1 MDALQLLRDDH
12 RKVKDLFRQ
21 FGEAEDGSTR
31 KAIADEAVAELMI
44 HAQLE
49 EEVFYPAMRREG
61 MTELVYHSE
70 EEHHAAEMIMDDL
83 MGTDARG
90 TQLQARFQVLVDMV
104 TEHITEEESQMF
116 PRAAEL
122 GMARLER
129 IGELIQEKREALL
142 TQPRR
147 VPARR
152 STTTATASANTP
164 ARKPAATR
172 VKKAVHSA
180 KTAVAKA
187 KTTVTAKANG
197 TPSHHR
203 LEDRTKEELY
213 KQAQRQNVEGR
224 SEMSKEEL
232 AEELRR

>member
-21 FGEAEDGSTR
+21 FAEAEDGSTK
-31 KAIADEAVAELMI
+31 KAIVDEAVAELMI

-61 MTELVYHSE
+61 MTELVNHSE
-70 EEHHAAEMIMDDL
+70 EEHHAAEIIMEDL
-83 MGTDARG
+83 IGTDARG
-90 TQLQARFQVLVDMV
+90 TQLQARFQVLVDIV
-104 TEHITEEESQMF
+104 NEHITEEESQMF

-122 GMARLER
+122 GMARMETLGDRLYETR
-129 IGELIQEKREALL
+129 QHLL

-147 VPARR
+147 QPARR
-152 STTTATASANTP
+152 TTTATTTKTT
-164 ARKPAATR
+164 ARKPTAASR
-172 VKKAVHSA
+172 AKKAVARA
-180 KTAVAKA
+180 KTAVVAKA
-187 KTTVTAKANG
+187 DGSPT
-197 TPSHHR
+197 HHR

-213 KQAQRQNVEGR
+213 EQAQRQNVEGR

-232 AEELRR
+232 AEALRR

>member
-21 FGEAEDGSTR
+21 FAEAEDGSTR

-83 MGTDARG
+83 IGIDARG

-104 TEHITEEESQMF
+104 NEHITEEGSQMF

-122 GMARLER
+122 GMALLESLGDRL
-129 IGELIQEKREALL
+129 QETRQRLL

-147 VPARR
+147 QPTRQTAA
-152 STTTATASANTP
+152 STTTKTTV
-164 ARKPAATR
+164 RKPAAPSR
-172 VKKAVHSA
+172 GKKEVTQA
-180 KTAVAKA
+180 KTAGAA
-187 KTTVTAKANG
+187 KTDG
-197 TPSHHR
+197 SPSHHR

-213 KQAQRQNVEGR
+213 EQAQRQNVEGR
-224 SEMSKEEL
+224 SEMTKEEL
-232 AEELRR
+232 AEALRR

>member
-21 FGEAEDGSTR
+21 FAEAEDGSTR
-31 KAIADEAVAELMI
+31 KAIVDEAVAELMI

-61 MTELVYHSE
+61 MTELVNHSE
-70 EEHHAAEMIMDDL
+70 EEHHAAEIIMEDL
-83 MGTDARG
+83 IGTDARG
-90 TQLQARFQVLVDMV
+90 TQLQARFQVLVDIV
-104 TEHITEEESQMF
+104 NEHITEEESQMF

-122 GMARLER
+122 GMARMETLGDQLYETR
-129 IGELIQEKREALL
+129 QHLL

-147 VPARR
+147 QPARR
-152 STTTATASANTP
+152 TTTATTTKTT
-164 ARKPAATR
+164 ARKPTAASR
-172 VKKAVHSA
+172 AKKAVARA
-180 KTAVAKA
+180 KTAVVAKA
-187 KTTVTAKANG
+187 DGSPT
-197 TPSHHR
+197 HHR

-213 KQAQRQNVEGR
+213 EQAQRQNVEGR

-232 AEELRR
+232 AEALRR

>member
-21 FGEAEDGSTR
+21 FSEAEDGSTK
-31 KAIADEAVAELMI
+31 KAIVDEAVAELMI

-61 MTELVYHSE
+61 MTELVNHSE
-70 EEHHAAEMIMDDL
+70 EEHHAAEIIMEDL
-83 MGTDARG
+83 IGTDARG
-90 TQLQARFQVLVDMV
+90 TQLQARFQVLVDIV
-104 TEHITEEESQMF
+104 NEHITEEESQMF

-122 GMARLER
+122 GMARMETLGDRLYETR
-129 IGELIQEKREALL
+129 QHLL

-147 VPARR
+147 QPARR
-152 STTTATASANTP
+152 TTTATTTKTT
-164 ARKPAATR
+164 ARKPTAASR
-172 VKKAVHSA
+172 AKKAVARA
-180 KTAVAKA
+180 KTAVVAKA
-187 KTTVTAKANG
+187 DGSPT
-197 TPSHHR
+197 HHR

-213 KQAQRQNVEGR
+213 EQAQRQNVEGR

-232 AEELRR
+232 AEALRR

>member
-21 FGEAEDGSTR
+21 FAEAEDGSTK
-31 KAIADEAVAELMI
+31 KAIVDEAVAELMI

-61 MTELVYHSE
+61 MTELVNHSE
-70 EEHHAAEMIMDDL
+70 EEHHAAEIIMEDL
-83 MGTDARG
+83 IGTDARG
-90 TQLQARFQVLVDMV
+90 TQLQARFQVLVDIV
-104 TEHITEEESQMF
+104 NEHITEEESQMF

-122 GMARLER
+122 GMARMETLGDRLYETR
-129 IGELIQEKREALL
+129 QHLL

-147 VPARR
+147 QPARR
-152 STTTATASANTP
+152 TTTATTTKTT
-164 ARKPAATR
+164 ARKPTAASR
-172 VKKAVHSA
+172 AKKAVARARTAVVA
-180 KTAVAKA
+180 KTDGSP
-187 KTTVTAKANG
+187 T
-197 TPSHHR
+197 HHR

-213 KQAQRQNVEGR
+213 EQAQRQNVEGR

-232 AEELRR
+232 AEALRR

>member
-83 MGTDARG
+83 IGTDARG

-104 TEHITEEESQMF
+104 NEHITEEESQMF

-122 GMARLER
+122 GMARLES
-129 IGELIQEKREALL
+129 IGDRLEETRQHLL

-147 VPARR
+147 QPARR
-152 STTTATASANTP
+152 TAASTTTKTT
-164 ARKPAATR
+164 ARKPTAASR
-172 VKKAVHSA
+172 AKKAVARA
-180 KTAVAKA
+180 KTAVAA
-187 KTTVTAKANG
+187 KTDGSPT
-197 TPSHHR
+197 HHR

-213 KQAQRQNVEGR
+213 EQAQRQNVEGR

>member
-21 FGEAEDGSTR
+21 FSEAEDGSTK
-31 KAIADEAVAELMI
+31 KAIVDEAVAELMI

-61 MTELVYHSE
+61 MTELVNHSE
-70 EEHHAAEMIMDDL
+70 EEHHAAEIIMEDL
-83 MGTDARG
+83 IGTDARG
-90 TQLQARFQVLVDMV
+90 TQLQARFQVLVDIV
-104 TEHITEEESQMF
+104 NEHITEEESQMF

-122 GMARLER
+122 GMARMETLGDRLYETR
-129 IGELIQEKREALL
+129 QHLL

-147 VPARR
+147 QPARR
-152 STTTATASANTP
+152 TTTTTTTKTT
-164 ARKPAATR
+164 ARKPTAASR
-172 VKKAVHSA
+172 AKKAVARA
-180 KTAVAKA
+180 KTAVVAKA
-187 KTTVTAKANG
+187 DGSPT
-197 TPSHHR
+197 HHR

-213 KQAQRQNVEGR
+213 EQAQRQNVEGR

-232 AEELRR
+232 AEALRR

>member
-21 FGEAEDGSTR
+21 FAEAEDGSTK
-31 KAIADEAVAELMI
+31 KAIVDEAVAELMI

-61 MTELVYHSE
+61 MTELVNHSE
-70 EEHHAAEMIMDDL
+70 EEHHAAEIIMEDL
-83 MGTDARG
+83 IGTDARG
-90 TQLQARFQVLVDMV
+90 TQLQARFQVLVDIV
-104 TEHITEEESQMF
+104 NEHITEEESQIF

-122 GMARLER
+122 GMARMETLGDRLYETR
-129 IGELIQEKREALL
+129 QHLL

-147 VPARR
+147 QPARR
-152 STTTATASANTP
+152 TTTATTTKTT
-164 ARKPAATR
+164 ARKPTAASR
-172 VKKAVHSA
+172 AKKAVARA
-180 KTAVAKA
+180 KTAVVAKA
-187 KTTVTAKANG
+187 DGSPT
-197 TPSHHR
+197 HHR

-213 KQAQRQNVEGR
+213 EQAQRQNVEGR

-232 AEELRR
+232 AEALRR

>member
-21 FGEAEDGSTR
+21 FAEAEDGSTR
-31 KAIADEAVAELMI
+31 KAIVDEAVAELMI

-61 MTELVYHSE
+61 MTELVNHSE
-70 EEHHAAEMIMDDL
+70 EEHHAAEIIMEDL
-83 MGTDARG
+83 IGTDARG
-90 TQLQARFQVLVDMV
+90 TQLQARFQVLVDIV
-104 TEHITEEESQMF
+104 NEHITEEESQMF

-122 GMARLER
+122 GMARMETLGDRLYETR
-129 IGELIQEKREALL
+129 QHLL

-147 VPARR
+147 QPARR
-152 STTTATASANTP
+152 TTTATTTKTT
-164 ARKPAATR
+164 ARKPTAASR
-172 VKKAVHSA
+172 AKKAVARA
-180 KTAVAKA
+180 KTAVVAKA
-187 KTTVTAKANG
+187 DGSPT
-197 TPSHHR
+197 HHR

-213 KQAQRQNVEGR
+213 EQAQRQNVEGR

-232 AEELRR
+232 AEALRR

>member
-21 FGEAEDGSTR
+21 FAEAEDGSTK
-31 KAIADEAVAELMI
+31 KAIVDEAVAELMI

-61 MTELVYHSE
+61 MTELVNHSE
-70 EEHHAAEMIMDDL
+70 EEHHAAEIIMEDL
-83 MGTDARG
+83 IGTDARG
-90 TQLQARFQVLVDMV
+90 TQLQARFQVLVDIV
-104 TEHITEEESQMF
+104 NEHITEEESQMF

-122 GMARLER
+122 GMARMETLGDRLYETR
-129 IGELIQEKREALL
+129 QHLL

-147 VPARR
+147 QPARR
-152 STTTATASANTP
+152 TTTATTTKTT
-164 ARKPAATR
+164 ARKPTAASR
-172 VKKAVHSA
+172 AKKAVARA
-180 KTAVAKA
+180 KTAVVA
-187 KTTVTAKANG
+187 KTDGSPT
-197 TPSHHR
+197 HHR

-213 KQAQRQNVEGR
+213 EQAQRQNVEGR

-232 AEELRR
+232 AEALRR

>member
-21 FGEAEDGSTR
+21 FAEAEDGSTR
-31 KAIADEAVAELMI
+31 KAIVDEAVAELMI

-61 MTELVYHSE
+61 MTELVNHSE
-70 EEHHAAEMIMDDL
+70 EEHHAAEIIMEDL
-83 MGTDARG
+83 IGTDARG
-90 TQLQARFQVLVDMV
+90 TQLQARFQVLVDIV
-104 TEHITEEESQMF
+104 NEHITEEESQMF

-122 GMARLER
+122 GMARMETLGDRLYETR
-129 IGELIQEKREALL
+129 QHLL

-147 VPARR
+147 QPARR
-152 STTTATASANTP
+152 TTTATTTKTT
-164 ARKPAATR
+164 ARKPTAASR
-172 VKKAVHSA
+172 AKKAVA
-180 KTAVAKA
+180 RVKTAVVAKA
-187 KTTVTAKANG
+187 DGSPT
-197 TPSHHR
+197 HHR

-213 KQAQRQNVEGR
+213 EQAQRQNVEGR

-232 AEELRR
+232 AEALRR

>member
-21 FGEAEDGSTR
+21 FSEAEDGSTR

-83 MGTDARG
+83 IGTDARG
-90 TQLQARFQVLVDMV
+90 TQLQARFQVLIDMV
-104 TEHITEEESQMF
+104 NEHITEEESQMF

-122 GMARLER
+122 GMARLESL
-129 IGELIQEKREALL
+129 GERLEETRQRLL

-147 VPARR
+147 QPARR
-152 STTTATASANTP
+152 TAASTTTKTP
-164 ARKPAATR
+164 ARKPAATSR
-172 VKKAVHSA
+172 AKKAVARAKPAVAA
-180 KTAVAKA
+180 KTD
-187 KTTVTAKANG
+187 G
-197 TPSHHR
+197 SPSHHR

-213 KQAQRQNVEGR
+213 EQAQRQNVEGR
-224 SEMSKEEL
+224 SEMTKEEL
-232 AEELRR
+232 AEALRR

>member
-21 FGEAEDGSTR
+21 FAEAEDGSTR
-31 KAIADEAVAELMI
+31 KAIVDEAVAELMI

-61 MTELVYHSE
+61 MTELVNHSE
-70 EEHHAAEMIMDDL
+70 EEHHAAEIIMEDL
-83 MGTDARG
+83 IGTDARG
-90 TQLQARFQVLVDMV
+90 TQLQARFQVLVDIV
-104 TEHITEEESQMF
+104 NEHITEEESQMF

-122 GMARLER
+122 GMARMETLGDRLYETR
-129 IGELIQEKREALL
+129 QHLL

-147 VPARR
+147 QPARR
-152 STTTATASANTP
+152 TTTATTTKTT
-164 ARKPAATR
+164 ARKPTAASR
-172 VKKAVHSA
+172 AKKAVARA
-180 KTAVAKA
+180 KTAVVA
-187 KTTVTAKANG
+187 KTDGSPT
-197 TPSHHR
+197 HHR

-213 KQAQRQNVEGR
+213 EQAQRQNVEGR

-232 AEELRR
+232 AEALRR

>member
-21 FGEAEDGSTR
+21 FAEAEDGSTR
-31 KAIADEAVAELMI
+31 KAIVDEAVAELMI

-61 MTELVYHSE
+61 MTELVNHSE
-70 EEHHAAEMIMDDL
+70 EEHHAAEIIMEDL
-83 MGTDARG
+83 IGTDARG
-90 TQLQARFQVLVDMV
+90 TQLQARFQVLVDIV
-104 TEHITEEESQMF
+104 NEHITEEESQMF

-122 GMARLER
+122 GMARMETLGDRLYETR
-129 IGELIQEKREALL
+129 QHLL

-147 VPARR
+147 QPARR
-152 STTTATASANTP
+152 TTTATTTKTT
-164 ARKPAATR
+164 ARKPTAASR
-172 VKKAVHSA
+172 AKKAVARARTAVVA
-180 KTAVAKA
+180 KTDGSP
-187 KTTVTAKANG
+187 T
-197 TPSHHR
+197 HHR

-213 KQAQRQNVEGR
+213 EQAQRQNVEGR

-232 AEELRR
+232 AEALRR

>member
-21 FGEAEDGSTR
+21 FAEAEDGSTK
-31 KAIADEAVAELMI
+31 KAIVDEAVAELMI

-61 MTELVYHSE
+61 MTELVNHSE
-70 EEHHAAEMIMDDL
+70 EEHHAAEIIMEDL
-83 MGTDARG
+83 IDTDARG
-90 TQLQARFQVLVDMV
+90 TQLQARFQVLVDIV
-104 TEHITEEESQMF
+104 NEHITEEESQMF

-122 GMARLER
+122 GMARMETLGDRLYETR
-129 IGELIQEKREALL
+129 QHLL

-147 VPARR
+147 QPARR
-152 STTTATASANTP
+152 TTTATTTKTT
-164 ARKPAATR
+164 ARKPTAASR
-172 VKKAVHSA
+172 AKKAVARARTAVVA
-180 KTAVAKA
+180 KTDGSP
-187 KTTVTAKANG
+187 T
-197 TPSHHR
+197 HHR

-213 KQAQRQNVEGR
+213 EQAQRQNVEGR

-232 AEELRR
+232 AEALRR

>member
-21 FGEAEDGSTR
+21 FAEAEDGSTR
-31 KAIADEAVAELMI
+31 KAIVDEAVAELMI

-61 MTELVYHSE
+61 MTELVNHSE
-70 EEHHAAEMIMDDL
+70 EEHHAAEIIMEDL
-83 MGTDARG
+83 IGTDARG
-90 TQLQARFQVLVDMV
+90 TQLQARFQVLVDIV
-104 TEHITEEESQMF
+104 NEHITEEESQMF

-122 GMARLER
+122 GMARMETLGDRLYETR
-129 IGELIQEKREALL
+129 QHLL

-147 VPARR
+147 QPARR
-152 STTTATASANTP
+152 TTTTTTTKTT
-164 ARKPAATR
+164 ARKPTAASR
-172 VKKAVHSA
+172 AKKAVARA
-180 KTAVAKA
+180 KTAVVAKA
-187 KTTVTAKANG
+187 DGSPT
-197 TPSHHR
+197 HHR

-213 KQAQRQNVEGR
+213 EQAQRQNVEGR

-232 AEELRR
+232 AEALRR

>member
-31 KAIADEAVAELMI
+31 KAIADEVVAELMI

-83 MGTDARG
+83 IGTDAHG

-104 TEHITEEESQMF
+104 IEHITEEESQMF

-122 GMARLER
+122 GMARLES
-129 IGELIQEKREALL
+129 IGDRLQETRHRLL

-147 VPARR
+147 QPARR
-152 STTTATASANTP
+152 TTASATTKTP
-164 ARKPAATR
+164 ARKPTAASRGKR
-172 VKKAVHSA
+172 VVTQA
-180 KTAVAKA
+180 KTAGAT
-187 KTTVTAKANG
+187 KTNG
-197 TPSHHR
+197 SPSHHR

-213 KQAQRQNVEGR
+213 EQAQRQNVEGR
-224 SEMSKEEL
+224 SEMTKEEL
-232 AEELRR
+232 AEALRR